1 MFHSKILKSGN
12 TINAVPRSIFLTSQF
27 LNNDHDMARKMF
39 FLIYYF
45 FYQIEI
51 SEILS
56 SKTDLLSF

>member
-12 TINAVPRSIFLTSQF
+12 TIDAVPRSIFLASQF

-45 FYQIEI
+45 F
-51 SEILS
+51 LS
-56 SKTDLLSF
+56 DRNVVPQFLKY